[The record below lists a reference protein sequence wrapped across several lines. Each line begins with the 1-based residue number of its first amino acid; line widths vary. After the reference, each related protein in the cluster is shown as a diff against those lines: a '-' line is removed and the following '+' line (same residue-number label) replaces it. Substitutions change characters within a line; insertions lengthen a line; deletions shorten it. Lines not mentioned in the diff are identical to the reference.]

1 MANILDADKL
11 ADALSEKFN
20 LLLAEREALRSELA
34 RKSSGSIEHDKAFV
48 MAYQNSIADC
58 YSAAVYASR
67 LEHLLLLS

>member
-11 ADALSEKFN
+11 VDILADKVDI
-20 LLLAEREALRSELA
+20 LLAEREALRSELA